1 MYLSKDRAT
10 TFNHKTEPIEPIL
23 SPNLGRYM
31 SSIQPRQWI
40 KKITLLLVILLTLT
54 VAFPAQAF
62 VCRTLGDQSVCIVQI
77 QRSAKYHWEYRVVLR
92 IDGVDQPL
100 ERYNCRD
107 RLRVQTNGTRVSFD
121 EKGVGDLIC
130 RLVK

>member
-1 MYLSKDRAT
+1 
-10 TFNHKTEPIEPIL
+10 
-23 SPNLGRYM
+23 M

-40 KKITLLLVILLTLT
+40 KATALFLGIILALSI
-54 VAFPAQAF
+54 AFPAQAL
-62 VCRTLGDQSVCIVQI
+62 VCRTLGDHRSVCIVRI
-77 QRSAKYHWEYRVVLR
+77 ERSAKYHWEYRVALR
-92 IDGVDQPL
+92 LEGVDQPL

-121 EKGVGDLIC
+121 EDGVGDLIC